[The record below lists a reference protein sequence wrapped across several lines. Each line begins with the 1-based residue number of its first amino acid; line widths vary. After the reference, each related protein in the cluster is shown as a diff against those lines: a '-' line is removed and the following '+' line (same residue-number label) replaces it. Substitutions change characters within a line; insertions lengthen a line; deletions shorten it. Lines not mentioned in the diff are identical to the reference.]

1 MTNMVFACRNQY
13 FKHWS
18 NCRKALL
25 SYS

>member
-1 MTNMVFACRNQY
+1 MVFACRNQY